1 MSDDLDLDLDAFD
14 PEKHPRKPRSEAAAS
29 AAQPAAEA
37 DAKPAAKA
45 VAARLP
51 GLASR
56 VGASVSAPLS
66 AVREH
71 RWDLKTF
78 LWGLLGLILLVLL
91 IENWV
96 PMRFYFL
103 GLRFELPRA
112 LAFIVDMAIG
122 GLILWLWLRRKSHA
136 GESES

>member
-14 PEKHPRKPRSEAAAS
+14 PEKHPRKPRTEAA
-29 AAQPAAEA
+29 P
-37 DAKPAAKA
+37 AKA
-45 VAARLP
+45 VAARKP

-56 VGASVSAPLS
+56 VGASVAAPLS
-66 AVREH
+66 AVRDH
-71 RWDLKTF
+71 RWDFKTF

-103 GLRFELPRA
+103 GCRFELPRA

-122 GLILWLWLRRKSHA
+122 ALLLWLWLRRNSRNK
-136 GESES
+136 ESES